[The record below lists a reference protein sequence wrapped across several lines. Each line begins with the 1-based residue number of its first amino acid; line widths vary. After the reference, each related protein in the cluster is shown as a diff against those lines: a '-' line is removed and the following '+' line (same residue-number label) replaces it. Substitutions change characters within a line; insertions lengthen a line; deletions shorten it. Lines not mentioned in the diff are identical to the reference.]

1 MLRRYWRWQSGPGWP
16 HSNYF
21 MPIRINLLAEAQAHE
36 ELRRRDPVKRSIWVA
51 IFLVCLLLA
60 WWSSLFAKCIWA
72 HAELNHIERQLA
84 SRSNEFQQVLQNQ
97 QKLVDG
103 VHKLEGL
110 QQMATNRLLYGTLLN
125 ALQQTTI
132 DDVQL
137 TRLRTE
143 QAYAYNDEVKTIT
156 NSTGR
161 IIPGRPASVTEKIV
175 VTLEARDSGANP
187 GDQVNK
193 FKRAVSDAPYFHGAL
208 GGTNDVR
215 LTSLSPPMFTD
226 GKPCIQF
233 ALECR
238 YPEKTR

>member
-1 MLRRYWRWQSGPGWP
+1 
-16 HSNYF
+16 
-21 MPIRINLLAEAQAHE
+21 MPIRINLLAEAQALE

-51 IFLVCLLLA
+51 VFLVCLMLA
-60 WWSSLFAKCIWA
+60 WWSSIFAKGIWA
-72 HAELNHIERQLA
+72 RAELSHLERQLTA
-84 SRSNEFQQVLQNQ
+84 RNNEFQQVLQKQ
-97 QKLVDG
+97 QKLGDV
-103 VHKLEGL
+103 VNKLQGL

-143 QAYAYNDEVKTIT
+143 QGYAYNDEVKPTT
-156 NSTGR
+156 NSASR
-161 IIPGRPASVTEKIV
+161 IIPGRPASVTEKV
-175 VTLEARDSGANP
+175 VITLEARDTGANP

-193 FKRAVSDAPYFHGAL
+193 FKRAVADSPYFHLAL
-208 GGTNDVR
+208 GGTNEVR
-215 LTSLSPPMFTD
+215 LTSLSPPMFLE

>member
-1 MLRRYWRWQSGPGWP
+1 
-16 HSNYF
+16 
-21 MPIRINLLAEAQAHE
+21 MPLRINLLAEAHALE

-51 IFLVCLLLA
+51 VFLVCLLLA
-60 WWSSLFAKCIWA
+60 WWSSMFAKSIWA
-72 HAELNHIERQLA
+72 RAELSHIERQLRA
-84 SRSNEFQQVLQNQ
+84 RTNEFQQVLQNQ
-97 QKLVDG
+97 QKLVDV
-103 VHKLEGL
+103 VHKLQGL
-110 QQMATNRLLYGTLLN
+110 QQMATNRLLVGTLLN

-143 QAYAYNDEVKTIT
+143 QAYAYNDEVKATTNAAGRAIT
-156 NSTGR
+156 
-161 IIPGRPASVTEKIV
+161 GRPASVTEKIV
-175 VTLEARDSGANP
+175 VTLEARDGGANP

-193 FKRAVSDAPYFHGAL
+193 FKRAIADSPYFHATL

-215 LTSLSPPMFTD
+215 LTSLSPPMFTE